1 LRYKNKAK
9 QRRRNK
15 ERQSQNHI
23 KANWETHQIKMKYR
37 DNLSD
42 AMAGPPPQ
50 GGDTFG
56 YTGGLQSA
64 GRPQNL
70 SVGVSSQYFD
80 VGIIKEARGLNAIRL
95 LLFLPCIQHYG
106 EPSIR
111 RCKLKK
117 QKL

>member
-1 LRYKNKAK
+1 
-9 QRRRNK
+9 
-15 ERQSQNHI
+15 
-23 KANWETHQIKMKYR
+23 MKYR

-95 LLFLPCIQHYG
+95 LLFFTMHPTLWHASSEGIH
-106 EPSIR
+106 
-111 RCKLKK
+111 LKK
-117 QKL
+117 QEL